1 MRAVVLGDKTGW
13 IAHLPGPINRDL
25 LPRLVT
31 SFGYYHKLRQFA
43 ARRAMP
49 QKRNKTRENIERS
62 RRATR
67 LRLGLDTRMLI
78 ALIPVIVTELTM
90 IMIAPQAGK
99 GSQSKTQGRQING
112 RCLRRRHRRCE
123 IQSWKASRGARG
135 ASPDGPRSFLVV
147 SFVPN
152 CSVIHFLQC

>member
-1 MRAVVLGDKTGW
+1 MLGSFRAKLQPAGKHSIVIPINCSPAPLIFVRVRGMRAVVLGDKTGW

-31 SFGYYHKLRQFA
+31 SLGPWGYCHKLRQFA

-78 ALIPVIVTELTM
+78 ALFPVIVSELTM
-90 IMIAPQAGK
+90 IMIAPQAQK
-99 GSQSKTQGRQING
+99 VPSQGRQING
-112 RCLRRRHRRCE
+112 QCLRRRHRWCK
-123 IQSWKASRGARG
+123 IQS
-135 ASPDGPRSFLVV
+135 
-147 SFVPN
+147 
-152 CSVIHFLQC
+152 